1 MCYESY
7 EVFKIYFLKGDS
19 LMIHKKL
26 LCSFVFMSLFIS
38 HGNIFSSNPSIT
50 AIMSK
55 FMKMH
60 VELKLGG
67 KLIDQS
73 MQSQWERFIKHYPR
87 AIDFNN
93 VSNSLDALYGSFVKQ
108 IDEVEKNNRAR
119 FQKLLQSHKDEALLG
134 SRLKEFFANDQ
145 VKAAFMVLGED
156 TIKDMQPNSGNLN
169 TLPTDNPSPIPT
181 PPPAL
186 RLDEDQIVAELTNPN
201 LDPKSPKA
209 VLAADKFLEVDEDE
223 VMTRNEIERLF
234 QEKLEK
240 IQSDFANT
248 PQQQSKMT
256 EAAEAAKEILEK
268 EVREKG
274 PSRSPATNPNW
285 TEKQVVAELT
295 NPNLDPKSPK
305 AVEAAR
311 KLLDI
316 AMDEQLSRF
325 DIQSAF
331 EREQANIMEQFANF
345 PKQQPKMMEAAEV
358 AQEILMKE
366 VEEGN
371 VNEPTSQPKN
381 PVSDEFRQKVVNGG
395 MIIAQSLFNDNIFVV
410 TERKINQVMEESD
423 NSKIRALRRMLSES
437 NTDQEMAYL
446 IGYVQSCIL
455 QIQQSSSKNISGDAG
470 QVISR
475 IADTLRALNM
485 QQARA

>member
-1 MCYESY
+1 
-7 EVFKIYFLKGDS
+7 
-19 LMIHKKL
+19 MIHKKL

-38 HGNIFSSNPSIT
+38 HGNVLANQVPLPE
-50 AIMSK
+50 AIRLLMPK
-55 FMKMH
+55 FMSQSFA
-60 VELKLGG
+60 LKLGDNN
-67 KLIDQS
+67 IVQP
-73 MQSQWERFIKHYPR
+73 MQNQWERFIKHHPR
-87 AIDFNN
+87 EIDFSNI
-93 VSNSLDALYGSFVKQ
+93 SNSLDAFYESFVKE
-108 IDEVEKNNRAR
+108 IVFYGSNENRFTELLRDSNINNIMLRNLLLSD
-119 FQKLLQSHKDEALLG
+119 FLNQK
-134 SRLKEFFANDQ
+134 Q

-169 TLPTDNPSPIPT
+169 TLPIDNPSSIPT
-181 PPPAL
+181 PPPAP
-186 RLDEDQIVAELTNPN
+186 RLDEDQIVAELTDPN
-201 LDPKSPKA
+201 LDQKSPKA
-209 VLAADKFLEVDEDE
+209 VV
-223 VMTRNEIERLF
+223 
-234 QEKLEK
+234 
-240 IQSDFANT
+240 
-248 PQQQSKMT
+248 
-256 EAAEAAKEILEK
+256 
-268 EVREKG
+268 
-274 PSRSPATNPNW
+274 
-285 TEKQVVAELT
+285 
-295 NPNLDPKSPK
+295 
-305 AVEAAR
+305 AAR

-381 PVSDEFRQKVVNGG
+381 PVSDEFRQKVVNSG